1 MNKRV
6 VNNGGAIGPYS
17 TAVVAGNHCYVAGT
31 GGFVHGTARL
41 VEGGLR
47 AELRQAMEN
56 LESNITGAGFRLSDV
71 VSTTCYLKD
80 ASIWQLFNEIYAGY
94 FPEDPPARATVVVN
108 DLPAGA
114 SVELSCIAWR
124 DPERG

>member
-1 MNKRV
+1 MDKRV

-31 GGFVHGTARL
+31 GGFVPGTAQL
-41 VEGGLR
+41 VKGGLE
-47 AELRQAMEN
+47 AEIRQAMKN
-56 LESNITGAGFRLSDV
+56 LESNVTGAGFRLADV

-80 ASIWQLFNEIYAGY
+80 LSLWRLFNEIYAGS
-94 FPEDPPARATVVVN
+94 FPTDPPARATVVVN

-124 DPERG
+124 DPARG